1 MNSDKDPRNKVG
13 AGRPSSTFARMER
26 MPPMQMLLYLS
37 IVASSVLFVVLSIA
51 YAQTRFQSAMPQ
63 GLHPFPR
70 YFSISTIV
78 LLVSSYTIA
87 QARRLYQQD
96 DVPMLSRCLGATLL
110 LAAIFVGMQGLGW
123 RELIAQGVFFNGE
136 ASGTYVYLL
145 SALHILH
152 LLGGVLFLMIL
163 FLRTAHAARDGVRT
177 LVFIRNPYRRR
188 QLQMLALYWHFLDAL
203 WLGLFAVFLFL
214 Y

>member
-1 MNSDKDPRNKVG
+1 MNSDKDSRNKVG
-13 AGRPSSTFARMER
+13 AGQPASTLSRMER

-37 IVASSVLFVVLSIA
+37 MIASTVLFVVLAVA
-51 YAQTRFQSAMPQ
+51 YAQTRFNSAMPQ
-63 GLHPFPR
+63 GIHPFPR

-78 LLVSSYTIA
+78 LLVSSYTIS

-96 DVPMLSRCLGATLL
+96 DVAMLTRCLGATLL
-110 LAAIFVGMQGLGW
+110 LAAIFVGLQGLGW

-152 LLGGVLFLMIL
+152 LLGAFC
-163 FLRTAHAARDGVRT
+163 F
-177 LVFIRNPYRRR
+177 
-188 QLQMLALYWHFLDAL
+188 
-203 WLGLFAVFLFL
+203 
-214 Y
+214 

>member
-37 IVASSVLFVVLSIA
+37 IVASTVLFVVLAAA
-51 YAQTRFQSAMPQ
+51 YAQTRLLSAMPQ

-96 DVPMLSRCLGATLL
+96 DVTMLSRCLGATLL

-145 SALHILH
+145 SALHVLH
-152 LLGGVLFLMIL
+152 LLAGVLFLMIL
-163 FLRTAHAARDGVRT
+163 FLRTAHASRDGVRT

-188 QLQMLALYWHFLDAL
+188 QLQMLAVYWHFLDGL
-203 WLGLFAVFLFL
+203 WLALFAVFLFL

>member
-1 MNSDKDPRNKVG
+1 MNSDKDHRNKVG
-13 AGRPSSTFARMER
+13 AGRPASTFARMER

-37 IVASSVLFVVLSIA
+37 IIASTVLFVILAAA
-51 YAQTRFQSAMPQ
+51 YAQTRINSSMPQ
-63 GLHPFPR
+63 GMHPFPR

-78 LLVSSYTIA
+78 LLVSSYTIS

-96 DVPMLSRCLGATLL
+96 DVAMLTRCLGATLL

-188 QLQMLALYWHFLDAL
+188 QIQMLSLYWHFLDGL
-203 WLGLFAVFLFL
+203 WIALFALFLFL